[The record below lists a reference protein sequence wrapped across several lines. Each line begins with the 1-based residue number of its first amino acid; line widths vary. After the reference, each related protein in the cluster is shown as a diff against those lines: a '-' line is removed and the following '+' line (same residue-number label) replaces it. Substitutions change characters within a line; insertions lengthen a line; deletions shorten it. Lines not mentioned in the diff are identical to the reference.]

1 MPCFGVVAAFGIAPP
16 TIVERVPVNT
26 VVEELTLPP
35 LAPASDGVPAFTR
48 EERIQRGD
56 TVASLLARLQ
66 VDDAAAAKFLRD
78 NRQAKAL
85 RQLVPGKTVRAV
97 TSAEG
102 KLVSLR
108 YLNGGNLLAVDR
120 NGAGYTI
127 GEEPAQLEQ
136 RVLMKSAEIRSSLFG
151 ATDAAGVPDSV
162 AIQIADMFST
172 DIDFH
177 RDLRKGDRFS

>member
-1 MPCFGVVAAFGIAPP
+1 MILAQKLFDLVRKFPLRHRIAAALIAVPCFGVVAAFGIAPH

-78 NRQAKAL
+78 NKQAKAL

-102 KLVSLR
+102 NPLKRLMMLGPPRISVVTR
-108 YLNGGNLLAVDR
+108 AARG
-120 NGAGYTI
+120 TI
-127 GEEPAQLEQ
+127 SPL
-136 RVLMKSAEIRSSLFG
+136 
-151 ATDAAGVPDSV
+151 
-162 AIQIADMFST
+162 
-172 DIDFH
+172 
-177 RDLRKGDRFS
+177 RDLT